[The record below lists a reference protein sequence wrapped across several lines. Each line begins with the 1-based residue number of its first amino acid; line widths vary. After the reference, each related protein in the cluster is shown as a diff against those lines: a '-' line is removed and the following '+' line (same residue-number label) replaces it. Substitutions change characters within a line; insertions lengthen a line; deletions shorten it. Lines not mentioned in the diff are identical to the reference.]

1 MVAPPPVPV
10 TAIVT
15 VGPAFFPVLT
25 VTVWGVQATP
35 LGVAT
40 QVAPVRGSAW
50 EAGADANE
58 TPSATAS
65 AVIAAPTR
73 RMTTGR
79 ALWCDAYS
87 QCNPLHGLRIVP
99 RAFVSPCDLRRGRR
113 ERGTLDSRTCSR
125 IFIANGRLCGRSRTE
140 TSRLVTEV
148 ASSAGPGH
156 CFNRWPRCWS
166 TRPSSASSSGS
177 RHHRW
182 AQTPN
187 APVSLP
193 SSFTGMVTFNLFSGL
208 LMLSM
213 TQLRSNGELLRKVHF
228 PAWTPILGASVVQLV
243 QVALE
248 LVVLVGMFLWQGN
261 IGISWLLAVPIL
273 IATALFGQGVGLM
286 LAVLNARFGDVQYI
300 VQVVLQAL
308 YFLTPILYPLSL
320 VESTANWLAW
330 IVKANPLTWFVETMH
345 NVMYSLIFPQ
355 WWVVPGLLLLGF
367 AVFWAGF
374 TIFNRTSEDIGEL
387 L

>member
-1 MVAPPPVPV
+1 MFANLYRQRALVWAFANRDFATRYRSSVLGWAWSLLQPLATLLVYAAVFSLVFRIQAPP
-10 TAIVT
+10 
-15 VGPAFFPVLT
+15 L
-25 VTVWGVQATP
+25 
-35 LGVAT
+35 
-40 QVAPVRGSAW
+40 
-50 EAGADANE
+50 GADPE
-58 TPSATAS
+58 RTSF
-65 AVIAAPTR
+65 AAF
-73 RMTTGR
+73 
-79 ALWCDAYS
+79 L
-87 QCNPLHGLRIVP
+87 
-99 RAFVSPCDLRRGRR
+99 
-113 ERGTLDSRTCSR
+113 
-125 IFIANGRLCGRSRTE
+125 
-140 TSRLVTEV
+140 
-148 ASSAGPGH
+148 
-156 CFNRWPRCWS
+156 
-166 TRPSSASSSGS
+166 
-177 RHHRW
+177 
-182 AQTPN
+182 
-187 APVSLP
+187 
-193 SSFTGMVTFNLFSGL
+193 FTGMVTFNLFSGL

-355 WWVVPGLLLLGF
+355 WWAVPGLLLLGF